1 MRNVS
6 LNKTYNINMSSD
18 YYINKY
24 RTSKQKQKIQNKVSK
39 LESAC
44 KIKLAVIKTK
54 CNGKEYHDSC
64 FDLWCEVDDMADQII
79 DLKQELC
86 KYDNSE

>member
-1 MRNVS
+1 MNRTYTNKVS
-6 LNKTYNINMSSD
+6 SN
-18 YYINKY
+18 YYINRYKNQ
-24 RTSKQKQKIQNKVSK
+24 KQKQKIQNKISK

-54 CNGKEYHDSC
+54 CNDGEHTESC
-64 FDLWCEVDDMADQII
+64 HDLWCEVDEIADHVI

-86 KYDNSE
+86 KYDNL